1 MQQEETK
8 KDERVESITDL
19 EVSSEQAE
27 EIQAGIK
34 LPDLIVSSYQS
45 GGHGHSD

>member
-1 MQQEETK
+1 MDQQEIK
-8 KDERVESITDL
+8 KDDKLESVADL

-34 LPDLIVSSYQS
+34 LEPVLISNFQTGGS
-45 GGHGHSD
+45 GH